1 MILTEVG
8 TVSKDCFYNRK
19 WSRNRLQTRRQYKE
33 RLTRYNSDSD
43 KFLARRNKIGPLIGG
58 ITYLQCGPETFVE
71 NVPAKTKTI
80 TFCNCKLE
88 KDMGRANLDW

>member
-33 RLTRYNSDSD
+33 RLTRYKSDSD
-43 KFLARRNKIGPLIGG
+43 KFLTRRNNFILKFKMPLIGG
-58 ITYLQCGPETFVE
+58 TTYFQWTW
-71 NVPAKTKTI
+71 N
-80 TFCNCKLE
+80 FC
-88 KDMGRANLDW
+88 

>member
-43 KFLARRNKIGPLIGG
+43 KISDEKKQNRASLI
-58 ITYLQCGPETFVE
+58 ILV
-71 NVPAKTKTI
+71 V
-80 TFCNCKLE
+80 
-88 KDMGRANLDW
+88 